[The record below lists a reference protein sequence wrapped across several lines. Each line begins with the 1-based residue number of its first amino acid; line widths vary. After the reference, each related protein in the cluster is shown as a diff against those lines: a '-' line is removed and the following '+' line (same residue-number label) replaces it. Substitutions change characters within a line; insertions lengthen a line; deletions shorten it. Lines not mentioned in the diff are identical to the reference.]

1 MALNR
6 LGEETLIDNRPPVP
20 VTVPELSFL
29 KKGPPLDNEPERRE
43 IAARFAEHR
52 IVAKGRDAW
61 AAIDK
66 AESFDGWKAI
76 GAALAVGKA
85 DALRV
90 SGAPTAWGRNYS
102 REFNLWVR
110 QHGFDKMPAATR
122 SVAVELHEHAEAI
135 TAWRNSLPERQ
146 RRRIIH
152 PLSVTRRWRASTAH
166 NGRSP
171 TDLRRDAKAAF
182 LRFCAC
188 VGALPVEEATPLW
201 RTHSGRG

>member
-66 AESFDGWKAI
+66 AEI
-76 GAALAVGKA
+76 
-85 DALRV
+85 
-90 SGAPTAWGRNYS
+90 
-102 REFNLWVR
+102 
-110 QHGFDKMPAATR
+110 
-122 SVAVELHEHAEAI
+122 
-135 TAWRNSLPERQ
+135 
-146 RRRIIH
+146 
-152 PLSVTRRWRASTAH
+152 
-166 NGRSP
+166 
-171 TDLRRDAKAAF
+171 LRR
-182 LRFCAC
+182 LEGHRRSL
-188 VGALPVEEATPLW
+188 G
-201 RTHSGRG
+201 SGQG